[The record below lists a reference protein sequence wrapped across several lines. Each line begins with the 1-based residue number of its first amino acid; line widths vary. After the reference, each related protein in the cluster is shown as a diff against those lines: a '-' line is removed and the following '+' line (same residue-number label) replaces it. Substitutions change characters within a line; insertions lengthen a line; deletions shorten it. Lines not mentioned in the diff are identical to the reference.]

1 MVENHVDYE
10 LSGKVLE
17 IKNRF
22 RCRAP
27 LEGMSS
33 FCFYQWTGRGARNYG
48 QDVDSSTFSKAL
60 MFIKCTDMGRY

>member
-48 QDVDSSTFSKAL
+48 QDVDSQIYS
-60 MFIKCTDMGRY
+60 